1 MNGKLNKVV
10 TIIAKI
16 AEVFMWVGAA
26 LSLVITIVVAV
37 GHQDLMWLFTDAA
50 EQSVLATGGFS
61 IVTAGLTSGQ
71 LTAAFIIFFVTTPF
85 QPAII
90 RMVREI
96 GIFCIAIPIVEL
108 IMSII
113 GTAIIGSEV
122 AEISVTFG
130 SIFVGLVVLCLSQ
143 FFAYGAQLQRDTD
156 GLV

>member
-50 EQSVLATGGFS
+50 GQSVLATGGFS

-71 LTAAFIIFFVTTPF
+71 LTAAFIIFFVTM
-85 QPAII
+85 Q
-90 RMVREI
+90 I
-96 GIFCIAIPIVEL
+96 GRAHV
-108 IMSII
+108 
-113 GTAIIGSEV
+113 
-122 AEISVTFG
+122 
-130 SIFVGLVVLCLSQ
+130 
-143 FFAYGAQLQRDTD
+143 
-156 GLV
+156 